1 MIPAIPDVRS
11 LAIYGLAAALL
22 ITMATAGVQTMRV
35 AGLRASLAAEKQE
48 RAEERAAAE
57 KAAREAENAAREA
70 ERRHAA
76 QQQEIV
82 SAYAR
87 DRAASALALDSARR
101 DADSLRDAVTCY
113 AAGDCAGANAP
124 ASAGGDCRDRARTL
138 GHLFRDAD
146 RLAEKLAQDAERRN
160 AEVRA
165 LKSQVEADR
174 NACGAANAGIQN

>member
-1 MIPAIPDVRS
+1 MLGLIPDVRS
-11 LAIYGLAAALL
+11 LAIYGLAAGLL
-22 ITMATAGVQTMRV
+22 LAMATAGVQTMRV

-48 RAEERAAAE
+48 RADERAAAE

-87 DRAASALALDSARR
+87 DRAASATALDSARR

-113 AAGDCAGANAP
+113 ASGDCKGADAP
-124 ASAGGDCRDRARTL
+124 TAPGGDCRDRTRTL
-138 GHLFRDAD
+138 GNLFRKAD
-146 RLAEKLAQDAERRN
+146 SLAEELARDAERRN

-174 NACGAANAGIQN
+174 IACQQTPPP